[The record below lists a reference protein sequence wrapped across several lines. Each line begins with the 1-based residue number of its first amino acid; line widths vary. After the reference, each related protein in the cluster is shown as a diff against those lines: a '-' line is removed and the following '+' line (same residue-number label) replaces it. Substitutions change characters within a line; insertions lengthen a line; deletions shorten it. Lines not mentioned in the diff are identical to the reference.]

1 MCPLVVLVLLKLRW
15 DPSFTA
21 SAAPAEFQMLDSLRM
36 SILRLSCVRARR
48 SGRIIESHLILCGS
62 L

>member
-36 SILRLSCVRARR
+36 SILRLSSVFVPGGAGELSRV
-48 SGRIIESHLILCGS
+48 I
-62 L
+62 